1 MQYGFT
7 CLECLIRMELD
18 RIRESIA
25 YIDRKQSFYEDVLSG
40 RTPYFSNLTGA
51 GD

>member
-18 RIRESIA
+18 RIREQADSEKRLA
-25 YIDRKQSFYEDVLSG
+25 CAK
-40 RTPYFSNLTGA
+40 
-51 GD
+51 